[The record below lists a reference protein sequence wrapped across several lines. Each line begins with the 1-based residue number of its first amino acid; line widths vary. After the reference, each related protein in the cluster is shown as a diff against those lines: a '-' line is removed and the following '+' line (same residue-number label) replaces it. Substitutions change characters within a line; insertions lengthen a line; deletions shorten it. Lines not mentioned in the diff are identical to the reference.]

1 MTLPENRPAPVISQ
15 SLRHGSA
22 VPPAYASGPSVA
34 ARHLPTLWGVTLY
47 TREAL
52 RWAVGA
58 SIAGPLNLALL
69 PNRTG
74 EHCSPLRS
82 LTRWFR
88 RGRRCGV
95 AQRSMPHWGIEPHEC
110 ASSAG
115 WRRSLCAAKR
125 RRPVQP
131 IKRQHLPLTTRLL
144 CITIYLTPWYYK
156 VAEGRDSLCLTR
168 RSCARGCWRGAS

>member
-1 MTLPENRPAPVISQ
+1 MTLPVHRTTLARLR
-15 SLRHGSA
+15 SLRPCGA
-22 VPPAYASGPSVA
+22 PAYAAEPLCRCATSPHTVGSHPSRGA
-34 ARHLPTLWGVTLY
+34 TLLRGL
-47 TREAL
+47 AL
-52 RWAVGA
+52 
-58 SIAGPLNLALL
+58 PLNC
-69 PNRTG
+69 TG

-82 LTRWFR
+82 LTHWFR

-95 AQRSMPHWGIEPHEC
+95 AQRSMPQWGIEPHEC

-131 IKRQHLPLTTRLL
+131 IKRQHLPLTAQLL

-156 VAEGRDSLCLTR
+156 VVEGRDSPCLTR